1 MSKDQARTALLGI
14 NLAVGVAFLLF
25 PKLSLRL
32 YGLDPEANRTAA
44 YPLRYLGARSL
55 VLAAVLAD
63 DDGQGVLMKQ
73 LPLIAAVDATAN
85 GLALTTGE
93 VPRRVAVLGALT
105 SAVAVAFGFMGR
117 E

>member
-25 PKLSLRL
+25 PKVSLRL
-32 YGLDPEANRTAA
+32 YGLDPESNRTAA

-55 VLAAVLAD
+55 ILAAVLAD
-63 DDGQGVLMKQ
+63 DDGQGALMKQ
-73 LPLIAAVDATAN
+73 LPLVAAVDATAN
-85 GLALTTGE
+85 ALALTTGE

-105 SAVAVAFGFMGR
+105 SAVAVAVGFMGR